1 MWLHLVYL
9 GQQVKF
15 EKFTLK
21 KITVLLSK
29 DAKTYKDKMLLCTPD
44 YTSPDIEK
52 QVAEKQEAFPYEVH
66 FPLRMEEDGWRDG
79 WREG

>member
-1 MWLHLVYL
+1 MWFHLVYL
-9 GQQVKF
+9 GQQIQF

-44 YTSPDIEK
+44 YTSPDIEN

-66 FPLRMEEDGWRDG
+66 FPLRMEEDG
-79 WREG
+79 